1 MRGFVGGRPG
11 GRRIYT
17 DEDKSNKDA
26 IYLTCV
32 SSGLNEQRRGV
43 LVQGML

>member
-11 GRRIYT
+11 GWRIYA

-32 SSGLNEQRRGV
+32 PLKKWFGV
-43 LVQGML
+43 VMEKL